1 MSRRTTDPSRQ
12 AELDAETR
20 LRSFQGGFGEEPGYL
35 DYGKVGPLAVSVVA
49 EASLW
54 NDVLARSRFGAV
66 GGIDEQDERM
76 RVAVSSLTGFR
87 TDQIVAQ
94 PNTSQGLMHTMFGLT
109 GGVLL
114 SRAEFPSLPLAVER
128 AAEHMHVLTPR
139 WLETDHGR
147 VTPGQI
153 RTQLDDSVTAVAV
166 SLVDYR
172 TGYVSDLEGIRQV
185 IGDRLLIVDAIQ
197 GFGVVDAPYEV
208 ADVVASGGQKWM
220 RSGWGTGFL
229 ALSDQALEHLVPV
242 FSGVT
247 GTDEVWPFTSTP
259 APSRTASAYS
269 LTRADPLAA
278 ARFAAS
284 LEETVTVGV
293 PAIHSAIAQLVSE
306 VIDLA
311 DEFGIAVSSSR
322 DETERAG
329 IVVLEPDDAVL
340 NTLSASLAN
349 HGVTATT
356 RGGTVRLSVHAGTS
370 RETLDQLRGALVSFA
385 TAASY

>member
-1 MSRRTTDPSRQ
+1 MSRRSPDPLHQ
-12 AELDAETR
+12 EDTEAAAR
-20 LRSFQGGFGEEPGYL
+20 LRAFQAGFGEEPGYL
-35 DYGKVGPLAVSVVA
+35 DYGRVGPLATSVVA
-49 EASLW
+49 EATLW
-54 NDVLARSRFGAV
+54 NDALARSRFGAS

-76 RVAVSSLTGFR
+76 RVAVGTLTGFR
-87 TDQIVAQ
+87 TDQVVAQ

-114 SRAEFPSLPLAVER
+114 SRAEFPSLPLAAQR
-128 AAEHMHVLTPR
+128 AAEHMHVLTPS

-153 RTQLDDSVTAVAV
+153 RAQLDDSVTAVAV

-172 TGYVSDLEGIRQV
+172 TGFVSDLEGIRQV
-185 IGDRLLIVDAIQ
+185 IGERLLIVDAIQ

-220 RSGWGTGFL
+220 RAGWGTGFL
-229 ALSDQALEHLVPV
+229 ALSDLALEHLVPV

-247 GTDEVWPFTSTP
+247 GTDEVWPFDATP
-259 APSRTASAYS
+259 APSRNASAYS
-269 LTRADPLAA
+269 ITRADPLAA

-284 LEETVTVGV
+284 LEDTIAVGV
-293 PAIHSAIAQLVSE
+293 PAVQRAIAELVTE

-311 DEFGIAVSSSR
+311 DEFGIPVSSSR
-322 DETERAG
+322 DESERAG
-329 IVVLEPDDAVL
+329 IVVLEPDGALL

-349 HGVTATT
+349 HGVTVTT
-356 RGGTVRLSVHAGTS
+356 RGGAVRLSVHAGTS
-370 RETLDQLRGALVSFA
+370 RETLDQLRGGLVSFA